1 MAFAN
6 SGTRDVAPG
15 RLYVR
20 RLSTLCAPSLY
31 NSERMTNGTWYRDL
45 YVNDKHAFTTTLKE
59 YQL

>member
-6 SGTRDVAPG
+6 SGTRDVAPSVHA
-15 RLYVR
+15 RYPLY
-20 RLSTLCAPSLY
+20 PHY